1 VNVVWSDRALRSLAE
16 IHRHVSTESEEAANR
31 TVDGILKR
39 GDHLATFP
47 RLGRVVHRYKRPN
60 IRELV
65 EAPYRIV
72 YRVRREAVEIIDVFS
87 LGTVAAVGTL
97 GVMALE

>member
-1 VNVVWSDRALRSLAE
+1 MNVVWSNRSLRSLAD
-16 IHRHVSTESEEAANR
+16 IHNHISKDSEEAANR

-39 GDHLATFP
+39 GDHLAAFP
-47 RLGRVVHRYKRPN
+47 RLGRVVHRYKRPG

-72 YRVRREAVEIIDVFS
+72 YRVRREAVEIIDVFHS
-87 LGTVAAVGTL
+87 AQLPPW
-97 GVMALE
+97 ER